1 MKRKKHTY
9 KRKHERQNDI
19 ILTAHSMYVDKKKA
33 FTNAAMAK
41 RLGMAASTRLKR
53 YMDEL
58 VSEGWLTKAEK
69 VHRNSMMKNG
79 NRLVIMKHE
88 YSLTEKALSELAIL

>member
-1 MKRKKHTY
+1 MKRQKHTY

-19 ILTAHSMYVDKKKA
+19 ILTAHSMYVDGKKA
-33 FTNAAMAK
+33 FTNAKMAR

-58 VSEGWLTKAEK
+58 VDEGWLTKAEK
-69 VHRNSMMKNG
+69 VHRNIKLKNG
-79 NRLVIMKHE
+79 NKAVIIKHE
-88 YSLTEKALSELAIL
+88 YALTDVALRKLAII